1 MKTLKMMLVVA
12 GLFLAA
18 PLFAQRGVQSDIPFD
33 FYVGNSQLMPS
44 GTYQITPCA
53 ANVAVVRNC
62 DSGVSVFHL
71 THPSGKEDKVR
82 GKLVFHKYGDKYFL
96 KEVRGPSLSTNL
108 AIPETKNEKKARA
121 DMATVTTFETITV
134 PNPDESAPPKQ

>member
-1 MKTLKMMLVVA
+1 MKNLKLSLAIA
-12 GLFLAA
+12 GLFLAG
-18 PLFAQRGVQSDIPFD
+18 PLFAQEGVQAKVPFS
-33 FYVGNSQLMPS
+33 FYVGNSQLLTS
-44 GTYQITPCA
+44 GTYRIAPCA
-53 ANVAVVRNC
+53 THVAVVRNC
-62 DSGVSVFHL
+62 QSGVSVFHI
-71 THPSGKEDKVR
+71 TNPGDQKDVGQ
-82 GKLVFHKYGDKYFL
+82 GKLIFHKYGDKYFL

>member
-96 KEVRGPSLSTNL
+96 SEVLGPAYSTSVVLPL
-108 AIPETKNEKKARA
+108 AKNEKKVRA
-121 DMATVTTFETITV
+121 DMATVTAYETITV
-134 PNPDESAPPKQ
+134 PKEEETKPPKQ